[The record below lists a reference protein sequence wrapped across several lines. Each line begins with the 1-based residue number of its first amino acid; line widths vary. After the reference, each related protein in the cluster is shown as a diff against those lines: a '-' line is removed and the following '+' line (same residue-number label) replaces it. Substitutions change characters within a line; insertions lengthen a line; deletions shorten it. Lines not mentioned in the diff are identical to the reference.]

1 MGEPLYPRERDCLFP
16 NAKPI
21 IGGLSP
27 NRVHCPNKNLNFHI
41 KTEKETSEGEVTVY
55 VWLLVTHIW
64 HRNQTHTVASA
75 PSVTDFVSANSLEN
89 KLVTGTGVI
98 ITLHKFD

>member
-1 MGEPLYPRERDCLFP
+1 MPNPLSGAYH
-16 NAKPI
+16 PI
-21 IGGLSP
+21 GYTVP
-27 NRVHCPNKNLNFHI
+27 TKNLNFRI

-55 VWLLVTHIW
+55 VCLLVTHIW

>member
-1 MGEPLYPRERDCLFP
+1 M
-16 NAKPI
+16 
-21 IGGLSP
+21 S
-27 NRVHCPNKNLNFHI
+27 
-41 KTEKETSEGEVTVY
+41 
-55 VWLLVTHIW
+55 LVTHIW

-75 PSVTDFVSANSLEN
+75 PSVTDFVSANSIEN